1 MSNIITFS
9 VLTNKGIT
17 LAQFPR
23 EMLGGSE
30 MTANELKA
38 AAQKI
43 YNEMSPEDNGVIM
56 DIMPF

>member
-23 EMLGGSE
+23 EMLGSSE
-30 MTANELKA
+30 MTENELKA

-43 YNEMSPEDNGVIM
+43 YNEMSPEDNVVIM
-56 DIMPF
+56 DIMPI

>member
-23 EMLGGSE
+23 EALGGSE

-56 DIMPF
+56 DIMPI